1 MKRALY
7 GSALLA
13 LMVSGAINA
22 QTNNGWNDGDLIVTS
37 SNTASNELLVY
48 NAQGTLIEQSKTGPA
63 NGNAPFGLA
72 TCGNDAY
79 LTIAHANEISLMVRE
94 WPLLDEARRDR
105 SCSRPTHPV
114 TRYPVMRF
122 MVRRPYRMRGW

>member
-79 LTIAHANEISLMVRE
+79 LTIAHANEISLMRNDAV
-94 WPLLDEARRDR
+94 L
-105 SCSRPTHPV
+105 TV
-114 TRYPVMRF
+114 TGSGTQMAPA
-122 MVRRPYRMRGW
+122 G